1 MYGLDGQ
8 YHTLQGVVQQLQ
20 RGVSF
25 LRAIG
30 IDLRVT
36 SILRGR
42 GITTTSSC
50 CGSSSS
56 SSSSSSGIL
65 MIRETPLDQ
74 FHQKIF
80 DERPCNGTTTW
91 LHIVVLLERER
102 ELEEELVGVVV
113 HKFNGI
119 SM

>member
-1 MYGLDGQ
+1 
-8 YHTLQGVVQQLQ
+8 
-20 RGVSF
+20 
-25 LRAIG
+25 
-30 IDLRVT
+30 
-36 SILRGR
+36 
-42 GITTTSSC
+42 
-50 CGSSSS
+50 
-56 SSSSSSGIL
+56 